1 MYSRRFSVGLMGL
14 LTVLLTA
21 CGPGAP
27 GDGGT
32 GDDVPEAER
41 YGGTA
46 VVGLINDIPDMSP
59 LTSTDHNASQIQTHV
74 LFMPLVMYDERFQPV
89 PYLARSWEIS
99 PDTTELTFHLRRDV
113 LWHDGVPTTAHDLK
127 FSYDLARDPETGF
140 ANAAFWTHYGEAVA
154 VDSFTF
160 RIAMTPHAD
169 YLDPWRA
176 FAAVPRHVLQ
186 GVPAAELRT
195 HAFSTGRPL
204 GNGPFR
210 FVSRQPG
217 QNWVFA
223 ANEDHPAE
231 LGGRPYLDRIVY
243 RVISEP
249 TTLLTELLTGRI
261 DYYIQPTP
269 EQAARIDATPGV
281 RLHTFDDRA
290 FVILGWNGRRPMFSD
305 PRVRRALTMAIDR
318 QEIIDG
324 IGYGFGSV
332 ANSTVPPIFWQYDP
346 DAGTDLGYDPEG
358 ARRLLEE
365 AGWRDRNGDG
375 ILQNERG
382 EPFRFTTL
390 TNHGNQ
396 ERVDIL
402 AKVQSDLRRVGIQM
416 EPQVLE
422 WGTLLSRINDVERRD
437 FDAVLIGWVTEFRID
452 DRDLLHCDERD
463 QPYQWVGYCNREVD
477 QLLDVLPTIVD
488 REAARPLWQRYQRL
502 IGQDQPYTF
511 LYFQQR
517 RSGIADRLR
526 GVEPDA
532 RGDWLGARN
541 WWIAPDRR

>member
-1 MYSRRFSVGLMGL
+1 MSSGRWLSL
-14 LTVLLTA
+14 VLAVLVAA
-21 CGPGAP
+21 CDTGS
-27 GDGGT
+27 GGT
-32 GDDVPEAER
+32 EGFDDVPRAER

-46 VVGLINDIPDMSP
+46 VVGIINDMPDVSP
-59 LTSTDHNASQIQTHV
+59 LTSTDHNAAQIQQFV
-74 LFMPLVMYDERFQPV
+74 LFMPLVTYDERFAPV
-89 PYLARSWEIS
+89 PYLARSWELS
-99 PDTTELTFHLRRDV
+99 SDSSFLTFHLRPDIF
-113 LWHDGVPTTAHDLK
+113 WHDGVQTTAHDLK
-127 FSYDLARDPETGF
+127 FSYDLARDAETGF
-140 ANAAFWTHYGEAVA
+140 ANSAFWTHYGDAEVL
-154 VDSFTF
+154 DSLTF
-160 RIAMTPHAD
+160 RVAMRPHAD

-176 FAAVPRHVLQ
+176 FAPVPRHVLE
-186 GVPAAELRT
+186 GVPPAELRT
-195 HAFSTGRPL
+195 HSFSTAAPV

-210 FVSRQPG
+210 FLSRQPG
-217 QNWVFA
+217 QNWVFG
-223 ANEDHPAE
+223 ANERHPEE

-249 TTLLTELLTGRI
+249 TTLLTELLTGRV

-269 EQAARIDATPGV
+269 EQAARIEASSGV

-290 FVILGWNGRRPMFSD
+290 FVILGWNSRRPMFSD

-324 IGYGFGSV
+324 IGYGYGTV
-332 ANSTVPPIFWQYDP
+332 ANSTVPPIFWQYDA
-346 DAGTDLGYDPEG
+346 DAGADLGFDPDG

-375 ILQNERG
+375 IVQNERG

-396 ERVDIL
+396 ERADIL

-416 EPQVLE
+416 EPQIQE

-452 DRDLLHCDERD
+452 DTDLFHCDKRNE
-463 QPYQWVGYCNREVD
+463 PYQWVGYCNPEVD
-477 QLLDVLPTIVD
+477 RLLETLPTIVD
-488 REAARPLWQRYQRL
+488 RETARPLWREYQRM
-502 IGQDQPYTF
+502 ISRDQPYTF

-517 RSGIADRLR
+517 REGVAERLR
-526 GVEPDA
+526 GVDPDA
-532 RGDWLGARN
+532 RGDWVGARD
-541 WWIAPDRR
+541 WWILPDRR